1 MKNIKY
7 LSVLLPLL
15 LLLGSCCV
23 NKDTCSVLTFKK
35 FELINF
41 PADEATGEIRLQVY
55 KAGTNFTQQKDFING
70 NGESTADPNVFVFN
84 TRELSI
90 QDDYILEIV
99 KTGQKYRINNFST
112 EKIACGKCF
121 MRTSNQYGYS
131 LNGYSVN
138 NRAQSYDGKVRIVK

>member
-1 MKNIKY
+1 MKNMKY
-7 LSVLLPLL
+7 LSVLLSLL

-23 NKDTCSVLTFKK
+23 NKDTCSILTFKK

-41 PADEATGEIRLQVY
+41 SSDEATGEIRVLIY
-55 KAGTNFTQQKDFING
+55 KGGSNFTQQKDFING
-70 NGESTADPNVFVFN
+70 SGESTSDPNVFVLN
-84 TRELSI
+84 TRELDI
-90 QDDYILEIV
+90 QDDYIVEIV
-99 KTGQKYRINNFST
+99 KTGQKYRVNNFST